1 MLVYIGA
8 RKIRKGREENP
19 NRGHQKQKNR
29 DDKSNQSGKCAPI
42 FCTTSDASRTQRIDT
57 HQGGAA
63 RDLAETSA
71 TRTSTVD
78 VGTHLQRLSLQ
89 LAGMAKATE
98 ERDAGLLDLGGP
110 SLLVPPLRFVTERS
124 VDRAFAA
131 GTMLQ
136 IALYA
141 PLLSLFVKP
150 LALLVNE

>member
-1 MLVYIGA
+1 MPS
-8 RKIRKGREENP
+8 RERRAFGE
-19 NRGHQKQKNR
+19 
-29 DDKSNQSGKCAPI
+29 
-42 FCTTSDASRTQRIDT
+42 
-57 HQGGAA
+57 
-63 RDLAETSA
+63 AEEIM
-71 TRTSTVD
+71 STD
-78 VGTHLQRLSLQ
+78 
-89 LAGMAKATE
+89 E

-141 PLLSLFVKP
+141 PLLSLFVEP

>member
-1 MLVYIGA
+1 MGE
-8 RKIRKGREENP
+8 RKIRKV
-19 NRGHQKQKNR
+19 RGKKNR
-29 DDKSNQSGKCAPI
+29 MEDIRNIRSEIIKAIRAENAHPYSARHQTLSARRG
-42 FCTTSDASRTQRIDT
+42 TDT
-57 HQGGAA
+57 HQGDAA
-63 RDLAETSA
+63 RDLEETSA
-71 TRTSTVD
+71 TWNSTVD
-78 VGTHLQRLSLQ
+78 VETHLQRLSLQ

-124 VDRAFAA
+124 MNRAFAA

-141 PLLSLFVKP
+141 PLLSLFVEP

>member
-1 MLVYIGA
+1 MVYVLVYIGA
-8 RKIRKGREENP
+8 RKIRKVREEKP
-19 NRGHQKQKNR
+19 DRRHQKHKNR
-29 DDKSNQSGKCAPI
+29 YNRSDQSGKCAPI

-63 RDLAETSA
+63 RDLAEMSA

-98 ERDAGLLDLGGP
+98 ERDAGLGGP
-110 SLLVPPLRFVTERS
+110 SLLVPSLRFVTERS

-141 PLLSLFVKP
+141 PLLSLFVEP